1 MPPLDMNR
9 HRPDPGAALML
20 RFQAGEESA
29 FEELVRNYQ
38 ETVYAFLYRFRGRE
52 DGVEDLAQEV
62 FLRVFRARDRYQP
75 DAKFSTWLYR
85 IACNL
90 CINEARDRKDA
101 WSLDAESPGGKSNPV
116 SGTMRVADAK
126 VERPGAAIEQRE
138 MVNAVRASLEK
149 LPANQRAAVLLSQYH
164 GMSYRD
170 VGESLGISEKAVKS
184 MMARAREQLKEKLL
198 PFFREEVH
206 G

>member
-1 MPPLDMNR
+1 MPPLDMSR
-9 HRPDPGAALML
+9 HRSDPGAALML
-20 RFQAGEESA
+20 RFQTGDRTA
-29 FEELVRNYQ
+29 FDELVRVYQ
-38 ETVYAFLYRFRGRE
+38 DTVYAFLYRFRGRE

-90 CINEARDRKDA
+90 CINEARDRKEA
-101 WSLDAESPGGKSNPV
+101 RSLDAGSDGSGEGKSRA
-116 SGTMRVADAK
+116 MRVADEKA
-126 VERPGAAIEQRE
+126 GAPSSAIEQQE
-138 MVNAVRASLEK
+138 MVRAVRASLEK
-149 LPANQRAAVLLSQYH
+149 LPENQRAAVLLSQYH
-164 GMSYRD
+164 EMSYRD

-184 MMARAREQLKEKLL
+184 MMARAREQMRKKLL
-198 PFFREEVH
+198 PFLQEEVR

>member
-20 RFQAGEESA
+20 RFQAGEAGA
-29 FEELVRNYQ
+29 FEEMVRAYQ
-38 ETVYAFLYRFRGRE
+38 DTVYAFLFRFRGRE

-62 FLRVFRARDRYQP
+62 FLRVFRARERYRP

-85 IACNL
+85 IVCNL
-90 CINEARDRKDA
+90 CINEKRDRKDA
-101 WSLDAESPGGKSNPV
+101 RSLDADSAKGEAGLAR
-116 SGTMRVADAK
+116 MADEKA
-126 VERPGAAIEQRE
+126 EQPSRSIEQRE
-138 MVNAVRASLEK
+138 IAQAVRASLEK
-149 LPANQRAAVLLSQYH
+149 LPENQRAAVLLSQYH

-170 VGESLGISEKAVKS
+170 VGESLGVSEKAVKS

-198 PFFREEVH
+198 PFLREEVR